1 MSSAPQP
8 QPRAEAVGIAR
19 RRCIAVGMGGIAR
32 VVVPALARRPWVE
45 IAGVVDV
52 RQDALQLGR
61 DLLALPDGASFT
73 ELDAALA
80 ALDADTALIHT
91 PSEWHYE
98 QCRSSLAAGLDVLVA
113 KPISNSFAAAE
124 RLVAQAEA
132 AGRSLAVGQQVR
144 YHRHYRAVARFVAS
158 GELGT
163 PESVTL
169 LNSKPRHRA
178 LNLTELDQPALY
190 EMACHHFDIL
200 MAIFPAAAPLRICC
214 DGFRPSW
221 SVYAGPCMV
230 NALIECSGGLHVL
243 YHGGFPSQSDHYE
256 LRIEGTRGVLRCR
269 GIHMSNDSM
278 EYEFAARGGKFGR
291 REDLDAG
298 IGTADPFERFFD
310 IWHEYL
316 RGGAEPPWSGRNN
329 LKVFA
334 LLSAAIDSIAAGG
347 WVEVAG
353 SERYAAAFRHP
364 GPWAASLTSA
374 GSVSPAAG

>member
-1 MSSAPQP
+1 MSNAPKP
-8 QPRAEAVGIAR
+8 PTVRSSVAP

-32 VVVPALARRPWVE
+32 VVVPALARRPWAA
-45 IAGVVDV
+45 IAGIVDV
-52 RQDALQLGR
+52 SQDALELGR
-61 DLLALPDGASFT
+61 RLLGVPDGALFT
-73 ELDAALA
+73 DLEAALA

-98 QCRSSLAAGLDVLVA
+98 QCRDSLAAGLDVLVA
-113 KPISNSFAAAE
+113 KPISNSFADAA
-124 RLVAQAEA
+124 RLVELADA

-144 YHRHYRAVARFVAS
+144 YNRHYRAVQKFVAC

-178 LNLTELDQPALY
+178 LNLTDLDQPALY
-190 EMACHHFDIL
+190 EMACHHFDSL
-200 MAIFPAAAPLRICC
+200 MAILPAAVPMRICC

-230 NALIECSGGLHVL
+230 NALIECAGGLHVL
-243 YHGGFPSQSDHYE
+243 YHGGFSSQSDHYE

-269 GIHMSNDSM
+269 GIHMSNDYM
-278 EYEFAARGGKFGR
+278 EYEFAARGGKFVR

-298 IGTADPFERFFD
+298 LGAGEPFEQFFD
-310 IWHEYL
+310 VWHEYL
-316 RGGAEPPWSGRNN
+316 GGGAEPPWSGRNN

-334 LLSAAIDSIAAGG
+334 LLSAAIDSITGAG
-347 WVEVAG
+347 WVQVAG
-353 SERYAAAFRHP
+353 SERYAAAFHHP
-364 GPWAASLTSA
+364 GPWATR
-374 GSVSPAAG
+374 